1 MRDLLYFSIDCKVK
15 LKNINLF
22 DDFMKIESREQ
33 QALEVYIKLLTGK
46 GFGPDTFV
54 PRVNFLNK
62 FMPLL
67 ANADLNGISYR
78 MAIETLMDSIGETD
92 WPESLVIA
100 REYFPFWINDLK
112 AVAQLSKN
120 TTVDALPI
128 DWQPKH
134 VALSALWHTVDA
146 EKFDTTDS
154 WALKGYTK
162 ALRFENA
169 DQTLIDTRLK
179 LAKILLVR
187 LRDAPEKTNK
197 AYRTTVDA
205 TLPLFEVKKNRRLF
219 LVVVREFFHFWA
231 GNPDAEKYVLNN
243 QPTSIL

>member
-1 MRDLLYFSIDCKVK
+1 MTIQ
-15 LKNINLF
+15 
-22 DDFMKIESREQ
+22 EREQ
-33 QALEVYIKLLTGK
+33 QALEVYIKLLTTK

-54 PRVNFLNK
+54 PRVNFLNRLI
-62 FMPLL
+62 PLL
-67 ANADLNGISYR
+67 SDKELNGHEYR
-78 MAIETLMDSIGETD
+78 IAIETLMDSVEETD
-92 WPESLVIA
+92 WPESLTIA
-100 REYFPFWINDLK
+100 REYYPFWLNDLK

-120 TTVDALPI
+120 TPKDTLPI
-128 DWQPKH
+128 DWQPIQ
-134 VALSALWHTVDA
+134 VTLSALWHTVDA

-187 LRDAPEKTNK
+187 LRDAPNK
-197 AYRTTVDA
+197 DNKFYRTTVDA

-231 GNPDAEKYVLNN
+231 GNPEADKFVLNSN
-243 QPTSIL
+243 TVSML

>member
-1 MRDLLYFSIDCKVK
+1 
-15 LKNINLF
+15 
-22 DDFMKIESREQ
+22 MKIELREQ

-54 PRVNFLNK
+54 PRINFLNR

-67 ANADLNGISYR
+67 ANKDLNGNGYR
-78 MAIETLMDSIGETD
+78 IAIEDLMDSVAEDD

-100 REYFPFWINDLK
+100 REYYPFWLNDLK
-112 AVAQLSKN
+112 AVAQLNKN
-120 TTVDALPI
+120 TIADTLPI

-162 ALRFENA
+162 ALRDENA
-169 DQTLIDTRLK
+169 EQTLIDTRLK
-179 LAKILLVR
+179 LAKIMLVR
-187 LRDAPEKTNK
+187 LRDAPDKSNK
-197 AYRTTVDA
+197 VYRTTVDA

-231 GNPDAEKYVLNN
+231 GNPDADKFVLNAHT
-243 QPTSIL
+243 TSIL

>member
-1 MRDLLYFSIDCKVK
+1 
-15 LKNINLF
+15 
-22 DDFMKIESREQ
+22 MKIEPREQ

-46 GFGPDTFV
+46 GFGPNTFV

-67 ANADLNGISYR
+67 ANKDLNGIGYR
-78 MAIETLMDSIGETD
+78 IAIEDLMDSVVDAD
-92 WPESLVIA
+92 WPETLVIA
-100 REYFPFWINDLK
+100 REYYPFWLNDLK
-112 AVAQLSKN
+112 AVAQMSKN
-120 TTVDALPI
+120 AVKDTLPI
-128 DWQPKH
+128 DWQPTS
-134 VALSALWHTVDA
+134 VALSALWHTVDT

-169 DQTLIDTRLK
+169 EQTLIDTRLK
-179 LAKILLVR
+179 LAKIMLVR
-187 LRDAPEKTNK
+187 LRDAPEKSNK
-197 AYRTTVDA
+197 FYRTTVDA

-231 GNPDAEKYVLNN
+231 GNPEADKFVLNN
-243 QPTSIL
+243 HTVSML

>member
-1 MRDLLYFSIDCKVK
+1 MT
-15 LKNINLF
+15 
-22 DDFMKIESREQ
+22 IEAREQ
-33 QALEVYIKLLTGK
+33 QALEVYIKLLTTK

-54 PRVNFLNK
+54 PRINFLNK
-62 FMPLL
+62 FMPML
-67 ANADLNGISYR
+67 AGKEPNGREYR
-78 MAIETLMDSIGETD
+78 MAIEALMDSVDGAD
-92 WPESLVIA
+92 WPESLTIS
-100 REYFPFWINDLK
+100 REYYPFWINDMK

-120 TTVDALPI
+120 TTADSLPI

-134 VALSALWHTVDA
+134 IELSTLWHSVDT

-169 DQTLIDTRLK
+169 EQTLIDTRVK
-179 LAKILLVR
+179 LAKIMLVR
-187 LRDAPEKTNK
+187 LRDAPDKSNK
-197 AYRTTVDA
+197 SYRTTVDA

-231 GNPDAEKYVLNN
+231 GNPDAEKFVLNN
-243 QPTSIL
+243 HTVSML

>member
-1 MRDLLYFSIDCKVK
+1 MTIQ
-15 LKNINLF
+15 
-22 DDFMKIESREQ
+22 EREQ

-54 PRVNFLNK
+54 PRVNFLNRLI
-62 FMPLL
+62 PLL
-67 ANADLNGISYR
+67 SDKELNGREYR
-78 MAIETLMDSIGETD
+78 IAIETLMDSVEEAD
-92 WPESLVIA
+92 WPESLTIA
-100 REYFPFWINDLK
+100 REYYPFWLNDLK

-120 TTVDALPI
+120 TPKDTLPI
-128 DWQPKH
+128 DWQPIQ
-134 VALSALWHTVDA
+134 VTLSALWHTVDA

-187 LRDAPEKTNK
+187 LRDAPNK
-197 AYRTTVDA
+197 DNKFYRTTVDA

-231 GNPDAEKYVLNN
+231 GNPEADKFVLNSN
-243 QPTSIL
+243 TVSML

>member
-1 MRDLLYFSIDCKVK
+1 
-15 LKNINLF
+15 
-22 DDFMKIESREQ
+22 MKIEPREQ

-54 PRVNFLNK
+54 PRVDFLNK
-62 FMPLL
+62 FMPML
-67 ANADLNGISYR
+67 ANKDLNGIGYR
-78 MAIETLMDSIGETD
+78 IAIEDLMDSIAEAD

-100 REYFPFWINDLK
+100 REYCPFWLNDLK

-120 TTVDALPI
+120 TITDTLPI
-128 DWQPKH
+128 GWQPKH
-134 VALSALWHTVDA
+134 VALSALWHTVDT

-154 WALKGYTK
+154 WALKGYTN

-169 DQTLIDTRLK
+169 VQTLIDTRLK
-179 LAKILLVR
+179 LAKIMLVR
-187 LRDAPEKTNK
+187 LRDAPDKSNK
-197 AYRTTVDA
+197 DYRTTVDA

-231 GNPDAEKYVLNN
+231 GNPDADKLVLN
-243 QPTSIL
+243 QRTVSML

>member
-1 MRDLLYFSIDCKVK
+1 MTIQ
-15 LKNINLF
+15 
-22 DDFMKIESREQ
+22 EREQ

-62 FMPLL
+62 LMPLL
-67 ANADLNGISYR
+67 GDKELNGREYR
-78 MAIETLMDSIGETD
+78 NAIETLMDSVEEAD
-92 WPESLVIA
+92 WPESLTIA
-100 REYFPFWINDLK
+100 REYYPFWINDLK
-112 AVAQLSKN
+112 AVALLSRN
-120 TTVDALPI
+120 TSKDTLPI
-128 DWQPKH
+128 DWQPAH
-134 VALSALWHTVDA
+134 VTLSALWHTVDQ

-187 LRDAPEKTNK
+187 LRDAPNK
-197 AYRTTVDA
+197 DNKFYRTTVDA

-231 GNPDAEKYVLNN
+231 GNPEADKFVLSNH
-243 QPTSIL
+243 TVSML

>member
-1 MRDLLYFSIDCKVK
+1 M
-15 LKNINLF
+15 NINP
-22 DDFMKIESREQ
+22 REQ

-46 GFGPDTFV
+46 GFGPETFV

-62 FMPLL
+62 LMLL
-67 ANADLNGISYR
+67 LSDKELNGREYR
-78 MAIETLMDSIGETD
+78 MAIEVLMDDVATDD

-100 REYFPFWINDLK
+100 REYYPFWINDLK
-112 AVAQLSKN
+112 AVSVFSKN
-120 TTVDALPI
+120 AVHDPLPI
-128 DWQPKH
+128 DWKP
-134 VALSALWHTVDA
+134 VEVSLSSLWHTVDT
-146 EKFDTTDS
+146 EKFGTTDS

-187 LRDAPEKTNK
+187 LRDAPDKNNQV
-197 AYRTTVDA
+197 YRTAVDA

-231 GNPDAEKYVLNN
+231 GNPDAEKFVLNN
-243 QPTSIL
+243 YTVSML

>member
-1 MRDLLYFSIDCKVK
+1 MRDLLDFSIDCKVK
-15 LKNINLF
+15 LKYKLS
-22 DDFMKIESREQ
+22 DDCMIIEPREQ

-46 GFGPDTFV
+46 GFGPNTFA

-67 ANADLNGISYR
+67 ANKELNGIGYR
-78 MAIETLMDSIGETD
+78 IAIETLMDSVAQGD

-100 REYFPFWINDLK
+100 REYYPFWINDLK

-120 TTVDALPI
+120 TTVDTLPI
-128 DWQPKH
+128 NWQPKL
-134 VALSALWHTVDA
+134 VALSALWHTVDT

-169 DQTLIDTRLK
+169 EQTLIDTRLK
-179 LAKILLVR
+179 LAKIMLVR
-187 LRDAPEKTNK
+187 LRDAPEKSNK

-231 GNPDAEKYVLNN
+231 GNPDADKYVLNN
-243 QPTSIL
+243 QSASIL

>member
-1 MRDLLYFSIDCKVK
+1 M
-15 LKNINLF
+15 NINP
-22 DDFMKIESREQ
+22 REQ

-46 GFGPDTFV
+46 GFGPETFV

-62 FMPLL
+62 LMQLL
-67 ANADLNGISYR
+67 TDKELNGREYR
-78 MAIETLMDSIGETD
+78 MAIEVLMDDVANDD

-100 REYFPFWINDLK
+100 RVYYPFWINDLK
-112 AVAQLSKN
+112 AVSLFSNNA
-120 TTVDALPI
+120 THDPLPI
-128 DWQPKH
+128 DWKPID
-134 VALSALWHTVDA
+134 VSLSSLWHTVDT
-146 EKFDTTDS
+146 EKFGTTDS

-162 ALRFENA
+162 AMRFENA

-187 LRDAPEKTNK
+187 LRDAPDKNNK
-197 AYRTTVDA
+197 VYRTTVDA

-231 GNPDAEKYVLNN
+231 GNPEAEKFVLNN
-243 QPTSIL
+243 YTVSML